1 MALDHH
7 VNLMLLLKVKLM
19 VMMVEI
25 EQRSE
30 SVVEDLMMNVNR
42 INVEKLMD
50 EYLMVFDDLIRIKFS
65 IFLLII
71 MNDEYLV

>member
-25 EQRSE
+25 EQRLE